1 MGCNRAFP
9 DAICFF
15 FSDIMFFLVDAML
28 LVQFVCVSEVM
39 SSQIIQI
46 YKVFT
51 LIFFL
56 SQFYYDCC
64 VSYGLKRKRLTIIL
78 MMSQPTFDQVQPE
91 MTWVVIVP
99 LSLWLQ
105 F

>member
-51 LIFFL
+51 LIFF
-56 SQFYYDCC
+56 S
-64 VSYGLKRKRLTIIL
+64 LTIL
-78 MMSQPTFDQVQPE
+78 LRLLCELWFEKKEVDHNFDDV
-91 MTWVVIVP
+91 TANI
-99 LSLWLQ
+99 
-105 F
+105 